1 MVPSRAQYVTSRVY
15 ACDWGLTEA
24 LHLRL
29 DEPRSVL
36 SSTAVGGTWDETFLS
51 SMHTIAMRHDLFS
64 VFFRIEI
71 SIDSPLVI

>member
-36 SSTAVGGTWDETFLS
+36 SSTTVGGTWDETFLS
-51 SMHTIAMRHDLFS
+51 SMHNLVMEHECLS
-64 VFFRIEI
+64 VFLRIKI
-71 SIDSPLVI
+71 SVVFPLVI